1 MPTQLPSTCDLGA
14 ILTRE
19 DPRDAMVLSPK
30 FPANTTL
37 RSLPANSI
45 IGTSSVRRTAQL
57 ARLYP
62 HLKFQSVRGNVGTR
76 LSKLDAED
84 SPYAA
89 LILAAAG
96 LIRLDLG
103 HRITAYLSS
112 SNMDGGVTTTTQGSS
127 SAEPSPPPP
136 QEKWGMLYAVGQ
148 GALALETRLGDTR
161 IAALIKPLHD
171 ERAALACLAER
182 SLMRT
187 LEGGCSVPIGVETEW
202 ATPEDDGA
210 PSNKLI
216 MRATVVSIAGDAAA
230 CATATEVI
238 ANEEDADEFGRIMAL
253 KLVEEGADRILKGIN
268 LNRDVIKNE
277 GGGA

>member
-1 MPTQLPSTCDLGA
+1 
-14 ILTRE
+14 
-19 DPRDAMVLSPK
+19 
-30 FPANTTL
+30 
-37 RSLPANSI
+37 
-45 IGTSSVRRTAQL
+45 
-57 ARLYP
+57 
-62 HLKFQSVRGNVGTR
+62 
-76 LSKLDAED
+76 
-84 SPYAA
+84 
-89 LILAAAG
+89 
-96 LIRLDLG
+96 
-103 HRITAYLSS
+103 
-112 SNMDGGVTTTTQGSS
+112 MDGGVATTTTQGSS

-210 PSNKLI
+210 LSNKLI